1 MIKKIMLT
9 LILMLGST
17 PLFAG
22 EDITYRKITTIGCH
36 HVDGTCYASLSGETF
51 GNTLSCPYKNV
62 NQFRFDASTTN
73 GKRTYASLYAAY
85 LSKKFV
91 DVYLDGCSSDGRPSI
106 LWFHIY

>member
-1 MIKKIMLT
+1 MLRKIT
-9 LILMLGST
+9 IVLILMTANTSLY
-17 PLFAG
+17 AA
-22 EDITYRKITTIGCH
+22 ENITCRKITSIGCH
-36 HVDGTCYASLSGETF
+36 HVDGTCYASLSGEPF

-85 LSKKFV
+85 LSKKLV

-106 LWFHIY
+106 VWFHIY